1 MKKILIINYQGI
13 GNTVLMMPFFSKISK
28 SKLFH
33 QFDMSIRNH
42 SLSGLL
48 TGEGIVDNYIFYD
61 DHSKINKFLLLIN
74 RFKLLQHIR
83 KTNYEVIINMDQSHS
98 LLSML
103 FMKLL
108 KSTKKI
114 GINTRN
120 TFFKVY
126 DDQVIFE
133 AMTQSEQ
140 TLYNG
145 ILEKIGIEG
154 SSVTFPIFSLT
165 EKDQQNNYL
174 KSVNK
179 KKLNIA
185 IHPGCGTFDYK
196 RWEKEKF
203 NELIISLIKNEELH
217 ILILGGKEE
226 ALLANSVLDNV
237 PSNKY
242 TNLVGQLNIRETLS
256 ILKKSF
262 LLISN
267 DSGVMHLGAAMEVPV
282 VAIFGPTSYIK
293 NHPLGDKT
301 KIIISENFCNSRS
314 NSICDECKIQWKQQK
329 SVPLCLQSISVNDVL
344 NEVNKFI

>member
-13 GNTVLMMPFFSKISK
+13 GNTVLMMPFFFAISK

-33 QFDMSIRNH
+33 EFDMSIKNH
-42 SLSGLL
+42 SLSALL

-61 DHSKINKFLLLIN
+61 DKRHNNKLLLFIN
-74 RFKLLQHIR
+74 RLKLLKQIR

-98 LLSML
+98 FFTTL
-103 FMKLL
+103 FMNLL
-108 KSTKKI
+108 KSKKKI
-114 GINTRN
+114 GINSRN

-126 DDQVIFE
+126 DDQIRYE
-133 AMTQSEQ
+133 PMTQSEQ
-140 TLYNG
+140 NLYNG
-145 ILEKIGIEG
+145 ILGIIGIQT
-154 SSVTFPIFSLT
+154 SSISFPVFNLT
-165 EKDQQNNYL
+165 EKEKQNNYR
-174 KSVNK
+174 KSLNK
-179 KKLNIA
+179 KKRNIA

-217 ILILGGKEE
+217 IIILGGEEE
-226 ALLANSVLDNV
+226 ASLGKSVLENV

-242 TNLVGQLNIRETLS
+242 TNLVGKLNIRETLS
-256 ILKKSF
+256 ILENSC

-267 DSGVMHLGAAMEVPV
+267 DSGVMHLGAAMEVPI
-282 VAIFGPTSYIK
+282 VAIFGPTSNIK

-301 KIIISENFCNSRS
+301 KIIINENFCNSRS
-314 NSICDECKIQWKQQK
+314 NKICEECKINWKQKK

-344 NEVNKFI
+344 HEVNKYI